1 MLVKQI
7 LYHPDFIK
15 DLKRLDH
22 FVQLQAVKTEE
33 LFRDN
38 PLHPSVRLHPLK
50 GKLKGLW
57 SISVTLNVRIIFKRL
72 KNGELV
78 FLSIGRHDI
87 YKSI

>member
-1 MLVKQI
+1 MQVKSI

-15 DLKRLDH
+15 DLKRLEPL
-22 FVQLQAVKTEE
+22 VQRQAVKTET
-33 LFRDN
+33 LFRAN

-57 SISVTLNVRIIFKRL
+57 SISVTLNARIIFKRFQ
-72 KNGELV
+72 NGEIV

-87 YKSI
+87 YRSL